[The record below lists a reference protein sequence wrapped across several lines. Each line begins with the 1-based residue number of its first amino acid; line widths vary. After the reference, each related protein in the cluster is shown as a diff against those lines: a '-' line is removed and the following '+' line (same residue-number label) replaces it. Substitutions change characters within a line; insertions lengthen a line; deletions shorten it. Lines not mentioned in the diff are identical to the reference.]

1 MEKNI
6 LHILEAGALLHQQGL
21 PFTLVLAGQGADA
34 EAIRKKADALSIGA
48 DTILT
53 GHVSDAALLDGL
65 YQRAELFV
73 FPSLYDTFSL
83 VLREA
88 AAVGTPA
95 VVTRGGSPAEAI
107 ADGEN
112 GFLAEDTPE
121 DLARIIQHA
130 LADPAA
136 LRTVGEHAK
145 RAFPSAG
152 KRSSRALLRAM
163 KR

>member
-1 MEKNI
+1 MENGTELHPLDPENAKRAAEHFSIPEGKPMLLYVGQMDWKKNI
-6 LHILEAGALLHQQGL
+6 LHILEAGALLHRQGL

-34 EAIRKKADALSIGA
+34 EAIRKKADALSISA

-88 AAVGTPA
+88 AAA
-95 VVTRGGSPAEAI
+95 VSYT
-107 ADGEN
+107 
-112 GFLAEDTPE
+112 
-121 DLARIIQHA
+121 H
-130 LADPAA
+130 
-136 LRTVGEHAK
+136 
-145 RAFPSAG
+145 
-152 KRSSRALLRAM
+152 LLPCCR
-163 KR
+163 KLGN

>member
-1 MEKNI
+1 M
-6 LHILEAGALLHQQGL
+6 
-21 PFTLVLAGQGADA
+21 
-34 EAIRKKADALSIGA
+34 
-48 DTILT
+48 
-53 GHVSDAALLDGL
+53 
-65 YQRAELFV
+65 

-121 DLARIIQHA
+121 DLARIIRHA

-145 RAFPSAG
+145 ESIPIGWEKVITCVAARYEALIERSRKG
-152 KRSSRALLRAM
+152 ELKRRHDALRGILAERMREFQKQYETLRDSS
-163 KR
+163 KKC